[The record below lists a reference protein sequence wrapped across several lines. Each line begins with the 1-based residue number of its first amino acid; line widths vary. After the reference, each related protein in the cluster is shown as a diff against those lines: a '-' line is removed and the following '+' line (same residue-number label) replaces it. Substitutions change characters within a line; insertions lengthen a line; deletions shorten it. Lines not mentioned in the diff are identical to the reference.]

1 MDSTFVPAVDP
12 PGEPSGNAWWF
23 VFRDRDLLVREAT
36 DSAELPTRADAG
48 TGPVAVRWQY
58 LGSLAGRECWSA
70 EAAADAEAPAGMG
83 FRPLRGLYGQL
94 PEPLFALAGRAVQI
108 VEWDRTHQFCGG
120 CGATTV
126 AVAGER
132 AKRCPRCGLTS
143 YPRLSPAVIVLI
155 RREAAEGPE
164 ILLVRG
170 QGFPERFYGLVAG
183 FVEPGESLEEAVR
196 RETVEEVGLTL
207 TDIRYFGSQPW
218 PYPHALM
225 IGFTAAYAGGDLRL
239 EEREVADAGWFTPER
254 FPQIPPPLS
263 IARRLID
270 AFVAEHPPSVQP
282 QPPSAR

>member
-1 MDSTFVPAVDP
+1 M
-12 PGEPSGNAWWF
+12 
-23 VFRDRDLLVREAT
+23 
-36 DSAELPTRADAG
+36 
-48 TGPVAVRWQY
+48 
-58 LGSLAGRECWSA
+58 
-70 EAAADAEAPAGMG
+70 
-83 FRPLRGLYGQL
+83 
-94 PEPLFALAGRAVQI
+94 
-108 VEWDRTHQFCGG
+108 
-120 CGATTV
+120 

-183 FVEPGESLEEAVR
+183 FVEPGESLDEAVR

-218 PYPHALM
+218 PFPHSLM
-225 IGFTAAYAGGDLRL
+225 IGFTAAWAGGEIRIDESEL
-239 EEREVADAGWFTPER
+239 ADARWCDPDDL
-254 FPQIPPPLS
+254 PNLPSKLS

-270 AFVAEHPPSVQP
+270 DWL
-282 QPPSAR
+282 ARRGRS